1 MALRSV
7 ASWILV
13 ANKPSFPKVPGK
25 HKLESLVLPERGF
38 GPSRERIGT
47 LPTKA
52 VLVYSPGLEKKLES
66 KLGLVA
72 HRTLNRFL
80 LQSIRTYVDK
90 RERLLVTRLPI
101 GAPVTAMT
109 VEELGSLGV
118 TQFLI
123 LGVAG
128 GLDPALSLGDLVLC
142 TKAVRDEGTSHHYLP
157 DSVYAY
163 PDRKMTGSLQKIIEQ
178 LGIAYSM
185 GPTWTIDA
193 PYRETLKEVRTY
205 RNAGVLTVEMEAS
218 ALFAAAK
225 RRGAEA
231 AAVFAVS
238 DTLAD
243 EGWSGVTRD
252 RARPY
257 SKFARI
263 ASSFADFI

>member
-1 MALRSV
+1 MALRFV
-7 ASWILV
+7 VHWILV
-13 ANKPSFPKVPGK
+13 ANKPNFPKVPGK
-25 HKLESLVLPERGF
+25 HRLKSLILPERGF
-38 GPSRERIGT
+38 GPSRERIGM

-52 VLVYSPGLEKKLES
+52 LLVYSPGLEKKLES
-66 KLGLVA
+66 ALDLVA
-72 HRTLNRFL
+72 HRALNRFL
-80 LQSIRTYVDK
+80 LQSVKTYVDK
-90 RERLLVTRLPI
+90 RGRLLVTRLPI

-123 LGVAG
+123 LGIAG

-142 TKAVRDEGTSHHYLP
+142 TRAVRDEGTSHHYLP

-163 PDRKMTGSLQKIIEQ
+163 PDRKLTRSLQTIIEQ
-178 LGIAYSM
+178 LGIACAM

-193 PYRETLKEVRTY
+193 PYRETLEEVRIY

-238 DTLAD
+238 DKLAD

-257 SKFARI
+257 SKLARI
-263 ASSFADFI
+263 ARSFADIT